1 MKHAIIYT
9 LTAML
14 LTAAAGCC
22 RDAAADAPAPAG
34 ADSIALRI
42 TVSTPD
48 TQAPAS
54 RAMTAADESAVDDL
68 LVMLFTPADDGTSP
82 AILFKTVEAT
92 GLEATA
98 GGYSFDARIG
108 VEPGKTPASLVLVT
122 VANAAS
128 RATDL
133 PDVGSAYEAV
143 RQALTADAPAPGD
156 TRLTMWGIATRPVDT
171 SLRAQGLGITLLR
184 DRARVTF
191 STDTEKVPPTLFTP
205 ADMRVWKAST
215 RMALIPD
222 PENISG
228 TKATA
233 PTIPSGN
240 ANTDTPACDL
250 TAESPRLYI
259 AEADVLM
266 GGTGEPDDENRLSR
280 PAIIIGGYY
289 RGATEPCYYR
299 VDFKSG
305 ESLIDVLRNHSYNIT
320 VTAVNGPGEET
331 PDAAYNSIVASI
343 DATIT
348 TWEDIDNDVAFD
360 GANWIA
366 MPRHISLPGNAGAEA
381 SVQFSSNVPLSTWEM
396 AWGDTNATWES
407 LNFVTSDKLVDAEN
421 LFTVQFVTGDD
432 GSTMLT
438 VTTLTDL
445 PDDTES
451 LTRQLYINV
460 TPRLRVVVNVVQSS
474 ADSTGGHTP
483 WDDQT
488 VHGTV

>member
-331 PDAAYNSIVASI
+331 PDAAYNSIVTSI

-366 MPRHISLPGNAGAEA
+366 MPRIAVIGPKEGAETTL
-381 SVQFSSNVPLSTWEM
+381 SLSSNVDPSLWETVWTS
-396 AWGDTNATWES
+396 ADDATH
-407 LNFVTSDKLVDAEN
+407 FAVTLPEA
-421 LFTVQFVTGDD
+421 LDD
-432 GSTMLT
+432 NNSGTLT
-438 VTTLTDL
+438 VKALTAL
-445 PDDTES
+445 PDNEES
-451 LTRQLYINV
+451 RTAQLQILV
-460 TPRLRVVVNVVQSS
+460 TPRLRLIVNIVQQRGGSG
-474 ADSTGGHTP
+474 DTGLGG
-483 WDDQT
+483 DDWED
-488 VHGTV
+488 GGNIRDNI

>member
-14 LTAAAGCC
+14 LTAAAGCS

-54 RAMTAADESAVDDL
+54 RAMTDAGESEVDDL
-68 LVMLFTPADDGTSP
+68 LVMLFTPAPDGNSP
-82 AILFKTVEAT
+82 ATLFKTVEAT

-98 GGYSFDARIG
+98 GGYSFDARLG
-108 VEPGKTPASLVLVT
+108 VEPGKTPAHLVLVT

-143 RQALTADAPAPGD
+143 RQALTADAPAQTD

-222 PENISG
+222 PAKISG

-233 PTIPSGN
+233 PTIPDGN
-240 ANTDTPACDL
+240 ANTGEPQCDL
-250 TAESPRLYI
+250 TAENPRLYI

-266 GGTGEPDDENRLSR
+266 GGTGEPDDENRLKR

-289 RGATEPCYYR
+289 RDATEPCYYR
-299 VDFKSG
+299 VDFKRG

-320 VTAVNGPGEET
+320 VTAVNGPGEDT
-331 PDAAYNSIVASI
+331 PEAAYHSIVTSI

-366 MPRHISLPGNAGAEA
+366 MPRIAVIGPEEGAETTL
-381 SVQFSSNVPLSTWEM
+381 SLSSNVNPSLWETVWTS
-396 AWGDTNATWES
+396 ADDATH
-407 LNFVTSDKLVDAEN
+407 FAVTLPEA
-421 LFTVQFVTGDD
+421 LDD
-432 GSTMLT
+432 NNSGTLT
-438 VTTLTDL
+438 VKALTAL
-445 PDDTES
+445 PEGEQSRTA
-451 LTRQLYINV
+451 QLQILV
-460 TPRLRVVVNVVQSS
+460 TPRLRLIVNIVQQRGGS
-474 ADSTGGHTP
+474 DDGQHTGWLDGGFIP
-483 WDDQT
+483 GQ
-488 VHGTV
+488 V

>member
-14 LTAAAGCC
+14 LTAAAGCS

-48 TQAPAS
+48 TQTPAS

-68 LVMLFTPADDGTSP
+68 LVMLFTPAPNGTSP
-82 AILFKTVEAT
+82 ATLFKTVEAT

-108 VEPGKTPASLVLVT
+108 VEPGKTPAHLVLVT

-133 PDVGSAYEAV
+133 AAGATYEAV
-143 RQALTADAPAPGD
+143 RQALTADAPAQTD

-191 STDTEKVPPTLFTP
+191 STDTGKVPPTLFTP

-228 TKATA
+228 TKATE
-233 PTIPSGN
+233 PTIPDGN
-240 ANTDTPACDL
+240 ANTGEPQCDL
-250 TAESPRLYI
+250 TAENPGLYI

-266 GGTGEPDDENRLSR
+266 DGTGEPDDENRLKR

-289 RGATEPCYYR
+289 RGATKPCYYR
-299 VDFKSG
+299 VDFKNG

-320 VTAVNGPGEET
+320 VTAVNGPGEDT
-331 PDAAYNSIVASI
+331 PEEAYNSIVTSI

-366 MPRHISLPGNAGAEA
+366 MPRIAVIGPEEGAETTL
-381 SVQFSSNVPLSTWEM
+381 SLSSNVNPSLWETVWTS
-396 AWGDTNATWES
+396 ADDATH
-407 LNFVTSDKLVDAEN
+407 FAVTLPEALDNNSG
-421 LFTVQFVTGDD
+421 T
-432 GSTMLT
+432 LT
-438 VTTLTDL
+438 VKALTAL
-445 PDDTES
+445 PES
-451 LTRQLYINV
+451 EESRTAQLQILV
-460 TPRLRVVVNVVQSS
+460 TPRLRLIVNIVQQR
-474 ADSTGGHTP
+474 ADSDDGQHTGWLDGGNIP
-483 WDDQT
+483 GQ
-488 VHGTV
+488 V

>member
-1 MKHAIIYT
+1 
-9 LTAML
+9 
-14 LTAAAGCC
+14 
-22 RDAAADAPAPAG
+22 
-34 ADSIALRI
+34 
-42 TVSTPD
+42 
-48 TQAPAS
+48 
-54 RAMTAADESAVDDL
+54 MTAADESAVDDL
-68 LVMLFTPADDGTSP
+68 LVMLFTPAPDGTSP
-82 AILFKTVEAT
+82 ATLFKTVEAT

-108 VEPGKTPASLVLVT
+108 VEPGKTPAHLVLVT

-143 RQALTADAPAPGD
+143 RQALTADAPAQTD

-184 DRARVTF
+184 DRARMTF
-191 STDTEKVPPTLFTP
+191 STDTEKVPATLFTP

-233 PTIPSGN
+233 PTIPDGN
-240 ANTDTPACDL
+240 ANTGEPQCDL
-250 TAESPRLYI
+250 GEENPRLYI

-289 RGATEPCYYR
+289 RDATEPCYYR
-299 VDFKSG
+299 IDFKSG

-331 PDAAYNSIVASI
+331 PDAAYNSTVASI

-366 MPRHISLPGNAGAEA
+366 MPRIAVIGPEEGAETTL
-381 SVQFSSNVPLSTWEM
+381 SLSSNVNPSLWETVWTS
-396 AWGDTNATWES
+396 AEDATH
-407 LNFVTSDKLVDAEN
+407 FAVTLPEA
-421 LFTVQFVTGDD
+421 LDD
-432 GSTMLT
+432 NNSGTLT
-438 VTTLTDL
+438 VKALTAL
-445 PDDTES
+445 PEGEQSRTA
-451 LTRQLYINV
+451 QLQILV
-460 TPRLRVVVNVVQSS
+460 TPRLRLIVNIVQQRGGS
-474 ADSTGGHTP
+474 DDGQHTGWLDGGFIP
-483 WDDQT
+483 GQ
-488 VHGTV
+488 V

>member
-14 LTAAAGCC
+14 LTAAAGCS

-54 RAMTAADESAVDDL
+54 RAMTAADESAVDNL
-68 LVMLFTPADDGTSP
+68 LVMLFTPAPDGTSP
-82 AILFKTVEAT
+82 ATLFKTVEAT

-98 GGYSFDARIG
+98 GGYSFDARIC
-108 VEPGKTPASLVLVT
+108 VEPGKTPVSLVLVT

-133 PDVGSAYEAV
+133 PAAGATYEAV
-143 RQALTADAPAPGD
+143 RQALTADAPAQTD
-156 TRLTMWGIATRPVDT
+156 NRLTMWGIATRPVDT
-171 SLRAQGLGITLLR
+171 SLRAQGLSITLLR

-205 ADMRVWKAST
+205 ADMRVMKAST

-240 ANTDTPACDL
+240 ANTATPQCDL

-266 GGTGEPDDENRLSR
+266 GGTGEPDDENRLKR

-289 RGATEPCYYR
+289 RGATRQCYYR
-299 VDFKSG
+299 VDFKNG

-366 MPRHISLPGNAGAEA
+366 MPRIAVIGPEEGAETTL
-381 SVQFSSNVPLSTWEM
+381 SLSSNVNPSLWETVWTS
-396 AWGDTNATWES
+396 ADDATHFAVTLPPS
-407 LNFVTSDKLVDAEN
+407 L
-421 LFTVQFVTGDD
+421 DD
-432 GSTMLT
+432 NNSGTLT
-438 VTTLTDL
+438 VKALTAL
-445 PDDTES
+445 PDNEES
-451 LTRQLYINV
+451 RTAQLQILV
-460 TPRLRVVVNVVQSS
+460 TPRLRLIVNIVQQRGGSG
-474 ADSTGGHTP
+474 DTGLGG
-483 WDDQT
+483 DDWED
-488 VHGTV
+488 GGNIRDNI

>member
-14 LTAAAGCC
+14 LTAAAGCS

-48 TQAPAS
+48 TQTPAS

-68 LVMLFTPADDGTSP
+68 LVMLFTPAPDGTSP
-82 AILFKTVEAT
+82 ATLFKTVEAT

-108 VEPGKTPASLVLVT
+108 VEPGKTPDHLVLVT

-133 PDVGSAYEAV
+133 PDVGSTYEAV
-143 RQALTADAPAPGD
+143 RQALTADAPAQTD
-156 TRLTMWGIATRPVDT
+156 TRLTMWGIATPPVDT
-171 SLRAQGLGITLLR
+171 SLRAQGLSITLLR

-191 STDTEKVPPTLFTP
+191 STDTGKVPPTLFTP

-222 PENISG
+222 PEKISG
-228 TKATA
+228 TKAIA
-233 PTIPSGN
+233 PTIPDGN
-240 ANTDTPACDL
+240 ANTGEPQCDL
-250 TAESPRLYI
+250 GEENPRLYI

-266 GGTGEPDDENRLSR
+266 GGKGDPDDENRLKR

-289 RGATEPCYYR
+289 RDATEPCYYR
-299 VDFKSG
+299 VDFKRG

-320 VTAVNGPGEET
+320 VTAVNGPGEDT
-331 PDAAYNSIVASI
+331 PEEAYNSIVTSI

-366 MPRHISLPGNAGAEA
+366 MPRIAVIGPEEGAETTL
-381 SVQFSSNVPLSTWEM
+381 SLSSNVDPSLWETVWTS
-396 AWGDTNATWES
+396 ADDATH
-407 LNFVTSDKLVDAEN
+407 FAVTLPEA
-421 LFTVQFVTGDD
+421 LDD
-432 GSTMLT
+432 NNSGTLT
-438 VTTLTDL
+438 VKALTAL
-445 PDDTES
+445 PDNEES
-451 LTRQLYINV
+451 RTAQLQILV
-460 TPRLRVVVNVVQSS
+460 TPRLRLIVNIVQQRGGSG
-474 ADSTGGHTP
+474 DTGLGG
-483 WDDQT
+483 DDWED
-488 VHGTV
+488 GGNIRDNI

>member
-14 LTAAAGCC
+14 LTVAAGCS

-68 LVMLFTPADDGTSP
+68 LVMLFTPAPDGTSP
-82 AILFKTVEAT
+82 ATLFKTVEAT

-108 VEPGKTPASLVLVT
+108 VEPGKTPAHLVLVT

-133 PDVGSAYEAV
+133 PAAGATYEAV
-143 RQALTADAPAPGD
+143 RQALTADAPAQTD
-156 TRLTMWGIATRPVDT
+156 NRLTMWGIATPPVDT

-191 STDTEKVPPTLFTP
+191 STDTEKVPATLFTP
-205 ADMRVWKAST
+205 ADMRVMKAST

-228 TKATA
+228 IKATA

-240 ANTDTPACDL
+240 ANTGEPQCDL
-250 TAESPRLYI
+250 GEENPRLYI

-266 GGTGEPDDENRLSR
+266 GGKGDPDDENRLSR

-289 RGATEPCYYR
+289 RDATEPCYYR

-331 PDAAYNSIVASI
+331 PDAAYNSTVASI

-366 MPRHISLPGNAGAEA
+366 MPRIAVIGPEEGAETTL
-381 SVQFSSNVPLSTWEM
+381 SLSSNVNPSLWETVWTS
-396 AWGDTNATWES
+396 ADDATH
-407 LNFVTSDKLVDAEN
+407 FAVTLPEA
-421 LFTVQFVTGDD
+421 LDD
-432 GSTMLT
+432 NNSGTLT
-438 VTTLTDL
+438 VKALTAL
-445 PDDTES
+445 PDNEES
-451 LTRQLYINV
+451 RTAQLQILV
-460 TPRLRVVVNVVQSS
+460 TPRLRLIVNIVQQRGGSG
-474 ADSTGGHTP
+474 DTGLGG
-483 WDDQT
+483 DDWED
-488 VHGTV
+488 GGNIRDNI

>member
-14 LTAAAGCC
+14 ITAAAGCS

-48 TQAPAS
+48 TQTPAS
-54 RAMTAADESAVDDL
+54 RAMTDAGESAVDDL
-68 LVMLFTPADDGTSP
+68 LVMLFTPAEDGTSP

-108 VEPGKTPASLVLVT
+108 VEPGKTPTHLMLVT

-128 RATDL
+128 RAGDL
-133 PDVGSAYEAV
+133 PAAGATYEAV
-143 RQALTADAPAPGD
+143 RQALTAAAPAETD

-205 ADMRVWKAST
+205 ADMRVMKAST

-233 PTIPSGN
+233 PTIPDGN
-240 ANTDTPACDL
+240 ANTGEPQCDL

-266 GGTGEPDDENRLSR
+266 GGKGDPDDENRLKR

-289 RGATEPCYYR
+289 RDATEPCYYR

-366 MPRHISLPGNAGAEA
+366 MPRIAVIGPEEGAETTL
-381 SVQFSSNVPLSTWEM
+381 SLSSNVDPSLWETVWTS
-396 AWGDTNATWES
+396 ADDATH
-407 LNFVTSDKLVDAEN
+407 FAVTLPEA
-421 LFTVQFVTGDD
+421 LDD
-432 GSTMLT
+432 NNSGTLT
-438 VTTLTDL
+438 VKALTAL
-445 PDDTES
+445 PEGEQSRTA
-451 LTRQLYINV
+451 QLQILV
-460 TPRLRVVVNVVQSS
+460 TPRLRLIVNIVQQRGGSG
-474 ADSTGGHTP
+474 DTGLGG
-483 WDDQT
+483 DDWED
-488 VHGTV
+488 GGNIRDNI

>member
-1 MKHAIIYT
+1 
-9 LTAML
+9 ML
-14 LTAAAGCC
+14 ITAAAGCS

-54 RAMTAADESAVDDL
+54 RAMTDAGESAVDDL
-68 LVMLFTPADDGTSP
+68 LVMLFTPAEDGTSP

-108 VEPGKTPASLVLVT
+108 VEPGKTPTHLMLVT

-128 RATDL
+128 RAGDL
-133 PDVGSAYEAV
+133 PAAGATYEAV
-143 RQALTADAPAPGD
+143 RQALTAAAPAETD

-205 ADMRVWKAST
+205 ADMRVMKAST

-233 PTIPSGN
+233 PTIPDGN
-240 ANTDTPACDL
+240 ANTGEPQCDL
-250 TAESPRLYI
+250 TAENPRLYI

-266 GGTGEPDDENRLSR
+266 DGIGEPDDENRLKR

-299 VDFKSG
+299 VDFKRG

-320 VTAVNGPGEET
+320 VTAVNGPGEDT
-331 PDAAYNSIVASI
+331 PEEAYNSIVASI

-366 MPRHISLPGNAGAEA
+366 MPRIAVIGPEEGAETTL
-381 SVQFSSNVPLSTWEM
+381 SLSSNVNPSLWETVWTS
-396 AWGDTNATWES
+396 ADDATH
-407 LNFVTSDKLVDAEN
+407 FAVTLPEA
-421 LFTVQFVTGDD
+421 LDD
-432 GSTMLT
+432 NNSGTLT
-438 VTTLTDL
+438 VKALTAL
-445 PDDTES
+445 PEGEQSRTA
-451 LTRQLYINV
+451 QLQILV
-460 TPRLRVVVNVVQSS
+460 TPRLRLIVNIVQQRGGS
-474 ADSTGGHTP
+474 DDGQHTGWLDGGFIP
-483 WDDQT
+483 GQ
-488 VHGTV
+488 V

>member
-1 MKHAIIYT
+1 MKHAIIYA

-14 LTAAAGCC
+14 LTAAAGCS

-48 TQAPAS
+48 TQAPDS

-68 LVMLFTPADDGTSP
+68 LVMLFTPAEDGTSP
-82 AILFKTVEAT
+82 ATLFKTVEAT

-108 VEPGKTPASLVLVT
+108 VEPGKTPAHLVLVT

-133 PDVGSAYEAV
+133 PGVGSTYEAV
-143 RQALTADAPAPGD
+143 RQALTADAPAQTD

-215 RMALIPD
+215 RMALIPA
-222 PENISG
+222 PANISG

-240 ANTDTPACDL
+240 ANTATPQCDL

-289 RGATEPCYYR
+289 RGATRQCYYR
-299 VDFKSG
+299 VDFKRG
-305 ESLIDVLRNHSYNIT
+305 ENLIDVLRNHSYNIT

-366 MPRHISLPGNAGAEA
+366 MPRIAVIGPEEGAETTL
-381 SVQFSSNVPLSTWEM
+381 SLSSNVNPSLWETVWTS
-396 AWGDTNATWES
+396 ADDATHFAVTLPPS
-407 LNFVTSDKLVDAEN
+407 L
-421 LFTVQFVTGDD
+421 DD
-432 GSTMLT
+432 NNSGTLT
-438 VTTLTDL
+438 VKALTAL
-445 PDDTES
+445 PDNEES
-451 LTRQLYINV
+451 RTAQLQILV
-460 TPRLRVVVNVVQSS
+460 TPRLRLIVNIVQQRGGSG
-474 ADSTGGHTP
+474 DGQHTGWLDGGFIP
-483 WDDQT
+483 GQ
-488 VHGTV
+488 V

>member
-14 LTAAAGCC
+14 LTAAAGCS

-48 TQAPAS
+48 TQTPAS

-68 LVMLFTPADDGTSP
+68 LVMLFTPAPDGTSP
-82 AILFKTVEAT
+82 ATLFKTVEAT

-108 VEPGKTPASLVLVT
+108 VEPGKTPDHLVLVT

-133 PDVGSAYEAV
+133 PDVGSTYEAV
-143 RQALTADAPAPGD
+143 RQALTADAPAQTD
-156 TRLTMWGIATRPVDT
+156 TRLTMWGIATPPVDT

-191 STDTEKVPPTLFTP
+191 STDTGKVPPTLFTP

-222 PENISG
+222 PEKISG
-228 TKATA
+228 TKAIA
-233 PTIPSGN
+233 PTIPDGN
-240 ANTDTPACDL
+240 ANTGEPQCDL
-250 TAESPRLYI
+250 GEENPRLYI

-266 GGTGEPDDENRLSR
+266 GGKGDPDDENRLKR

-289 RGATEPCYYR
+289 RDATEPCYYR
-299 VDFKSG
+299 VDFKRG

-320 VTAVNGPGEET
+320 VTAVNGPGEDT
-331 PDAAYNSIVASI
+331 PEEAYNSIVTSI

-366 MPRHISLPGNAGAEA
+366 MPRIAVIGPEEGAETTL
-381 SVQFSSNVPLSTWEM
+381 SLSSNVDPSLWETVWTS
-396 AWGDTNATWES
+396 ADDATH
-407 LNFVTSDKLVDAEN
+407 FAVTLPEA
-421 LFTVQFVTGDD
+421 LDD
-432 GSTMLT
+432 NNSGTLT
-438 VTTLTDL
+438 VKALTAL
-445 PDDTES
+445 PDNEES
-451 LTRQLYINV
+451 RTAQLQILV
-460 TPRLRVVVNVVQSS
+460 TPRLRLIVNIVQQRGGSG
-474 ADSTGGHTP
+474 DTGLGG
-483 WDDQT
+483 DDWED
-488 VHGTV
+488 GGNIRDNI